1 MKRSQG
7 EAMTTHAILRDAEQ
21 LQPDLVRLRRELH
34 MEPELGLELPRTQ
47 EKVLREL
54 QDLPLEITLGEG
66 LTSIGA
72 VLRGTA
78 APDSGPRPAVLLRA
92 DMDALP
98 IQEATGLDFSSRVEG
113 RMHACGH
120 DLHTSML
127 VGAARLLAE
136 RQHQLAGDVVFMFQP
151 AEELLAGAPMMIEE
165 GILDLAGRRVDSA
178 YGMHVFSSGGQHGTF
193 LTKRGVMMSA
203 ADALFVTVIGHG
215 GHGSAPHQAK
225 DPVPVMAEMITAL
238 QTMLTRQLNPHE
250 PVVLS
255 VGMVR
260 SGEAIN
266 VIPDTAEF
274 GASIRM
280 YTPEVREQLQRI
292 IPQLLRGI
300 AQAHG
305 VEVDIDYHV
314 GGRVLSTDEENT
326 IFAERQI
333 QEMFGEQRHVAMVQP
348 LGGSEDFA
356 DVLAAVP
363 GSFINLDATP
373 RHADTGEFNHS
384 PRAVFDDAVLGAG
397 TALYT
402 QLAQSRLV
410 ELAEEGGAPTREVA
424 PVPAEK

>member
-1 MKRSQG
+1 MSVD
-7 EAMTTHAILRDAEQ
+7 EILRDAHQ
-21 LQPDLVRLRRELH
+21 LQPELVQLRRELH
-34 MEPELGLELPRTQ
+34 MEPELGLQLPKTQ
-47 EKVLREL
+47 EKVLHALDE
-54 QDLPLEITLGEG
+54 LPLEITLGKG
-66 LTSIGA
+66 LTSVGA

-78 APDSGPRPAVLLRA
+78 GPTDGPRPAVLLRA

-98 IQEATGLDFSSRVEG
+98 IQEATGLEFSSRIDG

-120 DLHTSML
+120 DLHTAML

-136 RQHQLAGDVVFMFQP
+136 RRHQLAGDVVLMFQP

-165 GILDLAGRRVDSA
+165 GILDLSGRRVDSA

-225 DPVPVMAEMITAL
+225 DPVPAMAEMITAL

-280 YTPEVREQLQRI
+280 YTPAIREQLQRI
-292 IPQLLRGI
+292 IPRLLRGI

-305 VEVDIDYHV
+305 VEVEIDYQV

-333 QEMFGEQRHVAMVQP
+333 QEMFGADRHVAMVQP

-356 DVLAAVP
+356 DVLAQVP

-373 RHADTGEFNHS
+373 QQGDLGEFNHS
-384 PRAVFDDAVLGAG
+384 PRAVFDDAVLSSGA
-397 TALYT
+397 ALYA
-402 QLAQSRLV
+402 QLAHSRLA
-410 ELAEEGGAPTREVA
+410 ELALTQTAAAPA
-424 PVPAEK
+424 PAINVEH